1 MPTVAGGYAVPALRE
16 RSLTRSSSVTQEGCY
31 SRVMGLSATFRCFR
45 GCDGSYPLTQ
55 AIYRCPKCDG
65 LLTVQHDMRALA
77 KMRGAD
83 WRALFDQRWSPTTV
97 SGVWSKREWVAPE
110 IPEEA
115 LVTTGEGMTP
125 LVSSSWQAGPVRRLA
140 SELGFGE
147 LLVKQCGTTHT
158 GSFKDLGMT
167 VLVSVVNH
175 AVRTGALKV
184 RAIACA
190 STGDTSAALAAYGAA
205 AGLPVV
211 VLLPRGMVSVAQL
224 VQPLSHGAR
233 VLALETDF
241 DGCMRIVKE
250 LAARGLVYLAN
261 SMNPLRIEGQK
272 TVAIEIAQQLG
283 WQAPDWV
290 VIPSGNLGNSAAL
303 WAGFSM
309 AKELGVIDRLPRLC
323 IAQAENANPMYLA
336 YQAGTKD
343 AIAPVVAKATQA
355 SAIRIGNPV
364 SGPRAIAA
372 LEAMAGVVE
381 QANESELADAC
392 ARADRSGLYADP
404 HTGVALACARKLRE
418 RGTIGA
424 NERVVIVSTASALKF
439 TEFKLGYHE
448 RKLPEV
454 EAALANTPI
463 ALPPDLDEVARHLT

>member
-1 MPTVAGGYAVPALRE
+1 MP
-16 RSLTRSSSVTQEGCY
+16 
-31 SRVMGLSATFRCFR
+31 LSASFKCFN

-65 LLTVQHDMRALA
+65 LLAVRHDTSALA
-77 KMRGAD
+77 ALHGGAE
-83 WRALFDQRWSPTTV
+83 WRELFESRWSASSR
-97 SGVWSKREWVAPE
+97 SGVWNYREWIAPE
-110 IPEEA
+110 IPDDA
-115 LVTTGEGMTP
+115 IVTTGEGMTP
-125 LVSSSWQAGPVRRLA
+125 LYPATRLA
-140 SELGFGE
+140 KELGFGD
-147 LLVKQCGTTHT
+147 LRVKQCGTTHT

-184 RAIACA
+184 NAIACA

-224 VQPLSHGAR
+224 VQPLSNGAR

-241 DGCMRIVKE
+241 DGCMSVIRE
-250 LAARGLVYLAN
+250 LATRGLVYLAN

-272 TVAIEIAQQLG
+272 TVALEIAQQLG
-283 WQAPDWV
+283 WKVPDWV
-290 VIPSGNLGNSAAL
+290 VIPSGNLGNSSAL

-309 AKELGVIDRLPRLC
+309 AKELGLIDRLPRLV
-323 IAQAENANPMYLA
+323 IAQAANANPMYLA
-336 YQAGTKD
+336 YSAGGLKGLKD
-343 AIAPVVAKATQA
+343 GPMPSVTAKATQA
-355 SAIRIGNPV
+355 SAIRIGAPV
-364 SGPRAIAA
+364 SAPRAIAA
-372 LEAMAGVVE
+372 LEAMNGVVE
-381 QANESELADAC
+381 QATEDELADAC

-404 HTGVALACARKLRE
+404 HTGVAIACARKLRE

-424 NERVVIVSTASALKF
+424 DEQVVVVSTATALKF

-448 RKLPEV
+448 KKLPEI
-454 EAALANTPI
+454 EFPLANTPI
-463 ALPPDLDEVARHLT
+463 PLPPDVDAVAKELGRLPK

>member
-1 MPTVAGGYAVPALRE
+1 CDSLLAVRHDMAALAQTSGDGWRDLFD
-16 RSLTRSSSVTQEGCY
+16 RRW
-31 SRVMGLSATFRCFR
+31 SAT
-45 GCDGSYPLTQ
+45 ST
-55 AIYRCPKCDG
+55 
-65 LLTVQHDMRALA
+65 
-77 KMRGAD
+77 
-83 WRALFDQRWSPTTV
+83 

-110 IPEEA
+110 IPDESI
-115 LVTTGEGMTP
+115 VTTGEGMTP
-125 LVSSSWQAGPVRRLA
+125 LYPARRLA
-140 SELGFGE
+140 AELGFGE

-167 VLVSVVNH
+167 VLVSVVHH
-175 AVRTGALKV
+175 AMRTGALNV

-211 VLLPRGMVSVAQL
+211 VLLPRGMVSVTQL

-241 DGCMRIVKE
+241 DGCMRVVKE

-283 WQAPDWV
+283 WKAPDWV

-336 YQAGTKD
+336 YRAGKRD
-343 AIAPVVAKATQA
+343 HVPAVIAKPTQA

-364 SGPRAIAA
+364 SAPRALAA
-372 LEAMAGVVE
+372 LDAMNGVVE
-381 QANESELADAC
+381 QASEGELADAC
-392 ARADRSGLYADP
+392 ARADRTGLYADP
-404 HTGVALACARKLRE
+404 HTGVALACAKKLRE
-418 RGTIGA
+418 RGTIS
-424 NERVVIVSTASALKF
+424 ETDRVVIVSTASALKF

-454 EAALANTPI
+454 NSALANAPVP
-463 ALPPDLDEVARHLT
+463 LPPDVDVVAQHLG

>member
-1 MPTVAGGYAVPALRE
+1 MRPSHIGECY
-16 RSLTRSSSVTQEGCY
+16 LTG
-31 SRVMGLSATFRCFR
+31 MGLSATFRCFR

-65 LLTVQHDMRALA
+65 LLAVRHDMAALA
-77 KMRGAD
+77 ETRGDA
-83 WRALFDQRWSPTTV
+83 WRALFDRRWSATSA
-97 SGVWSKREWVAPE
+97 SGVWSKREWVAPGV
-110 IPEEA
+110 PEEA
-115 LVTTGEGMTP
+115 IVTMGEGMTP
-125 LVSSSWQAGPVRRLA
+125 LVSSAARTAGPVRRLA
-140 SELGFGE
+140 SELGFGA
-147 LLVKQCGTTHT
+147 LMVKQCGTTHT

-175 AVRTGALKV
+175 AVRSGALNV

-211 VLLPRGMVSVAQL
+211 VLLPRGMVSVTQL

-241 DGCMRIVKE
+241 DGCMRVVKE
-250 LAARGLVYLAN
+250 LATRGLVYLAN

-283 WQAPDWV
+283 WEAPDWV
-290 VIPSGNLGNSAAL
+290 VIPSGNLGNAAAL
-303 WAGFSM
+303 YAGFSM
-309 AKELGVIDRLPRLC
+309 AKELGVIDRLPRMC

-336 YQAGTKD
+336 FRAGSRGEV
-343 AIAPVVAKATQA
+343 APVVAKPTQA

-364 SGPRAIAA
+364 SAPRAMAA
-372 LEAMAGVVE
+372 LEAMGGVVE
-381 QANESELADAC
+381 QASETELADAC

-404 HTGVALACARKLRE
+404 HTGVAIACAKKLRE
-418 RGTIGA
+418 RDAIGA
-424 NERVVIVSTASALKF
+424 GERVVIVSTATALKF

-448 RKLPEV
+448 QTLPGI
-454 EAALANTPI
+454 EATQANAPL
-463 ALPPDLDEVARHLT
+463 ALPPDVDEIAKHLA

>member
-1 MPTVAGGYAVPALRE
+1 MA
-16 RSLTRSSSVTQEGCY
+16 
-31 SRVMGLSATFRCFR
+31 LSASFKCFR
-45 GCDGSYPLTQ
+45 GCEGSFPLTQ

-65 LLTVQHDMRALA
+65 LLAVRHDLDALGE
-77 KMRGAD
+77 KTGTE
-83 WRALFDQRWSPTTV
+83 WKKLFDERWSARSS
-97 SGVWSKREWVAPE
+97 SGVWNYREWVAPE
-110 IPEEA
+110 IPDEA
-115 LVTTGEGMTP
+115 IVTTGEGMTP
-125 LVSSSWQAGPVRRLA
+125 LYPARRLA
-140 SELGFGE
+140 KELGFGD

-175 AVRTGALKV
+175 AVRTGALKIN
-184 RAIACA
+184 AIACA

-241 DGCMRIVKE
+241 DGCMSVIRE
-250 LAARGLVYLAN
+250 LASRGLVYLAN

-272 TVAIEIAQQLG
+272 TVALEIAQQLG
-283 WQAPDWV
+283 WSVPDWV

-309 AKELGVIDRLPRLC
+309 AKELGLIDKLPRLV
-323 IAQAENANPMYLA
+323 IAQAANANPMYLA
-336 YQAGTKD
+336 YSSGALKTGEVTS
-343 AIAPVVAKATQA
+343 VTAKATQA
-355 SAIRIGNPV
+355 SAIRIGAPV
-364 SGPRAIAA
+364 SAPRAVAA
-372 LEAMAGVVE
+372 LDAMNGVVE
-381 QANESELADAC
+381 QATENELADAC

-404 HTGVALACARKLRE
+404 HTGVAIACARKLRE
-418 RGTIGA
+418 KGTIAAG
-424 NERVVIVSTASALKF
+424 ERVVIVSTATALKF

-448 RKLPEV
+448 RKLPEM
-454 EAALANTPI
+454 EFPLANTPVPL
-463 ALPPDLDEVARHLT
+463 APDVDEVAKHLA

>member
-1 MPTVAGGYAVPALRE
+1 
-16 RSLTRSSSVTQEGCY
+16 
-31 SRVMGLSATFRCFR
+31 MGLSATFRCFR

-55 AIYRCPKCDG
+55 AIYRCPKCDS
-65 LLTVQHDMRALA
+65 LLAVRHDMAALA
-77 KMRGAD
+77 ETSGEA
-83 WRALFDQRWSPTTV
+83 WRALFDRRWSATSA

-110 IPEEA
+110 VPDEA
-115 LVTTGEGMTP
+115 IVTTGEGMTP
-125 LVSSSWQAGPVRRLA
+125 LVSSARAAGPVRRLA
-140 SELGFGE
+140 SELDFGE

-175 AVRTGALKV
+175 AVRSGALNV

-211 VLLPRGMVSVAQL
+211 VLLPRGMVSVTQL

-241 DGCMRIVKE
+241 DGCMRVVKE

-290 VIPSGNLGNSAAL
+290 VIPSGNLGNAAAL
-303 WAGFSM
+303 YTGFSM

-336 YQAGTKD
+336 FKAGSRDKV
-343 AIAPVVAKATQA
+343 APIVAKPTQA

-364 SGPRAIAA
+364 SAPRAIAA
-372 LEAMAGVVE
+372 LEAMGGVVE
-381 QANESELADAC
+381 QASETELADAC

-404 HTGVALACARKLRE
+404 HTGVAIACAKKLRE

-424 NERVVIVSTASALKF
+424 GERVVIVSTASALKF

-448 RKLPEV
+448 HKLPGV

-463 ALPPDLDEVARHLT
+463 ALPPDVDEVVKHLA